1 MSVLMPRQ
9 MLLAL
14 VLIGSAACAPPP
26 AAPPP
31 PTTTPP
37 TQAPAAAAAGSYTP
51 TPLNPRVPVRVTDD
65 QVSSMVA
72 IYLAYDRDYFTQ
84 EGLDVNLQV
93 SNDRSQDVQL
103 LATNQVDF
111 IVSLPD
117 PVLFNAI
124 ARNID
129 IKVLASA
136 TVNGPTDRPAA
147 LLVRSDLLDGG
158 RVKGAADLRG
168 LNVAVGTPS
177 STYYVTK
184 YLERGGLTI
193 DDVKVVTLPGP
204 EALAAMGTKAIDA
217 AWEAEPIATAMNTQG
232 LAKTV
237 AITGELVPGSVA
249 GALAVSPEFAKKQP
263 EAAQRFVNAFLRGA
277 RDYYS
282 GFMQGNDKSAV
293 IQSLIK
299 HTTIKDPNQY
309 AQIGLPSYDPNC
321 STDPIASWA
330 AFQDYY
336 VKRGI
341 QERSVDMTPYVDF
354 SLIDH
359 ALDLMGRV
367 ER

>member
-1 MSVLMPRQ
+1 

-14 VLIGSAACAPPP
+14 VLIVSAACAPPP
-26 AAPPP
+26 PAPPTP
-31 PTTTPP
+31 IATPP
-37 TQAPAAAAAGSYTP
+37 TQVPTAVATGAYTP
-51 TPLNPRVPVRVTDD
+51 TPLNPHVAVRVTDD

-111 IVSLPD
+111 ILSLPD

-129 IKVLASA
+129 IRVLAS
-136 TVNGPTDRPAA
+136 TSVNGPTDRPAA
-147 LLVRSDLLDGG
+147 LLVRSDLLDSG
-158 RVKGAADLRG
+158 RVKGPADLRG

-177 STYYVTK
+177 STYYVSK
-184 YLERGGLTI
+184 YLERGGLSI

-204 EALAAMGTKAIDA
+204 EALAAMGTRAIDA

-249 GALAVSPEFAKKQP
+249 GALAVSPQFAKNQP

-277 RDYYS
+277 RDYYT
-282 GFMQGNDKSAV
+282 GWMQGNDKSSV

-321 STDPIASWA
+321 STDPTNSWA
-330 AFQDYY
+330 AFQEYY

-341 QERSVDMTPYVDF
+341 QQQSVDLAPYVDF

-359 ALDLMGRV
+359 ALDVIGRV
-367 ER
+367 EH